1 MAVNVEISPCD
12 SSRASVARTLL
23 SAVMR
28 TSENNAPGQESLST
42 NALANGPDRM
52 YVHGS

>member
-1 MAVNVEISPCD
+1 MEISPCD
-12 SSRASVARTLL
+12 SRASVARTLL

-42 NALANGPDRM
+42 NALAHKPNGPDRM